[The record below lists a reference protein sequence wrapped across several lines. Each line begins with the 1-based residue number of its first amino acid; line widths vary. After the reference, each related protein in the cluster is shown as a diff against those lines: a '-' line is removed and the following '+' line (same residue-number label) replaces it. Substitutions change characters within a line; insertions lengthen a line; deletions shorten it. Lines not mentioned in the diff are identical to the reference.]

1 VRRAVLVVIFLLAT
15 LPLAAQDEVET
26 SGDVLS
32 HGDFAVLL
40 LRAVAGDGFQ
50 TSIPARAL
58 EECKRLGLVPPDWIA
73 DDFLT
78 HGEFADILATV
89 GVVYAPTDRD
99 APASPEFV
107 EAMLRRKAW
116 LMRDYLYVLYHKPG
130 PIVSPSGFAR

>member
-1 VRRAVLVVIFLLAT
+1 VLALVLVMVA
-15 LPLAAQDEVET
+15 LPLVAQDAAEPT
-26 SGDVLS
+26 DDVLP

-40 LRAVAGDGFQ
+40 LRAAAGDGFQ

-58 EECKRLGLVPPDWIA
+58 EECKRLELVPPDWIA
-73 DDFLT
+73 EDFLT
-78 HGEFADILATV
+78 HGEFADVLATL

-99 APASPEFV
+99 AKASPEFV

-116 LMRDYLYVLYHKPG
+116 LMRDYLYILYHKPG